1 MEIISFIL
9 ALICVLTF
17 LGIFFSIFKIVVI
30 ISAIS
35 LIIYGCAILFV
46 SIKTPVLIG
55 SSTSMPII
63 IILIGIIL
71 LKIIF

>member
-1 MEIISFIL
+1 MEMISFIL

-17 LGIFFSIFKIVVI
+17 LGIFFSIFKVIVF
-30 ISAIS
+30 ISAML
-35 LIIYGCAILFV
+35 LIIYGLAILFV
-46 SIKTPVLIG
+46 SIKTSVLIG

>member
-1 MEIISFIL
+1 MEMISFIL

-30 ISAIS
+30 VSAIS
-35 LIIYGCAILFV
+35 LIIYGLAILFV